1 MFGCVTGTGNV
12 NVLYTIAKST
22 RLHGDGGAAPHK
34 ATFELGRACPFVVRA
49 DPARTNLTP
58 RPPRAQDVFADCT
71 WTPRA
76 AVGDPQTHS
85 DHRGQGRAGVP
96 PKFQNL
102 RSKLKLRPVIANAVH
117 TRSRTRHTTQTWRP
131 VTKSAQR
138 LIQDLPCQAT
148 ELEQESRQAVLG
160 SHGHGHHGIA
170 VQ

>member
-1 MFGCVTGTGNV
+1 MYCIPSQNLLGCMGMDVQHLTKPNMSLAGHAHSSCEPTQ
-12 NVLYTIAKST
+12 
-22 RLHGDGGAAPHK
+22 HGQ
-34 ATFELGRACPFVVRA
+34 
-49 DPARTNLTP
+49 NLQP